1 MSLRP
6 SVQRGRIAQSLLGAR
21 VAGAP
26 QWRGRAH
33 HRQKILG
40 DECGTCEQLR
50 CILALAGRCRAD
62 QLDTLSR
69 RFGLEGSVGCRA
81 VGRLRDARQR
91 LSADCSRELRGD
103 ACRPADRRRL
113 RFPCDDQYR
122 ATLVQYG
129 TASVALGLCRAAVQ
143 RPQTTSKIARFEHLG
158 QRCRSAVSRSSM
170 KWTRRAAHCRS
181 TGSSTSRCG

>member
-26 QWRGRAH
+26 Q
-33 HRQKILG
+33 
-40 DECGTCEQLR
+40 C
-50 CILALAGRCRAD
+50 AGVLITAKKSWVTSAGHANSYVVSSLLPEGAGPTNSTLYLVVSGSKGVSVAGPWEASGCAPTLQRR
-62 QLDTLSR
+62 LLSR
-69 RFGLEGSVGCRA
+69 
-81 VGRLRDARQR
+81 
-91 LSADCSRELRGD
+91 LRGD

-122 ATLVQYG
+122 AILVQYG
-129 TASVALGLCRAAVQ
+129 AASVALGLCRAAVQ